1 MFWRTFI
8 FSLVLFLGV
17 LIGELILPA
26 QNYWETAFVSLCL
39 TCVLLFIVDIN
50 RATKTISW
58 LRSEQL
64 GDPPFT
70 RGVWGELGGRI
81 QRVIKA
87 REREIVKSDARL
99 TEFLSAIQASP
110 HGVLLINPEGRIEWS
125 NETAKLHLGI
135 DIDRD
140 KDQLIGNLVRDP
152 AYTAYAHAMV
162 YDHEVVIDGVSNQF
176 QQRSK
181 ISLQLFPYGEKRKLM
196 LTRDITAL
204 EQAELM
210 RRDFVANVSHEIRTP
225 LTVLAGFVET
235 MQNLRLEPEEQTRY
249 LSLMQQQ
256 ATRMQVLV
264 QDLLTLSK
272 LEGSPL
278 PSGLD
283 WFNLVAVLKSCEVE
297 ARGLSKTLV
306 QGSERAHE
314 LIFEHQGLESIEIS
328 GNKTEIQSAMSNLI
342 SNALRY
348 TPVGAKVR
356 VSCEILTSGQWRF
369 AVKDNGVGIA
379 AEHLPRLT
387 ERFYRVD
394 RSRSRETGG
403 TGLGLAIVKHVIQR
417 HGGELQIQSTLGKGS
432 EFSWVLPKNRVR
444 TPESSVPAITLVSSA
459 LSVTSVI
466 SDSSVT

>member
-1 MFWRTFI
+1 MFWRTFV
-8 FSLVLFLGV
+8 FSLFLLLGV
-17 LIGELILPA
+17 MVGVLLLPFSDP
-26 QNYWETAFVSLCL
+26 WHSAFLALSL
-39 TCVLLFIVDIN
+39 TCLLLFIVDVN
-50 RATKTISW
+50 QANKTLLW
-58 LRSEQL
+58 LKSEER
-64 GDPPFT
+64 GEPPFY
-70 RGVWGELGGRI
+70 RGVWGELADRI
-81 QRVIKA
+81 IRLVRAKD
-87 REREIVKSDARL
+87 REIVKSDARL

-110 HGVLLINPEGRIEWS
+110 HGVLLINPEGRIEWA
-125 NETAKLHLGI
+125 NEMAKVHLGI
-135 DIDRD
+135 DIERD

-152 AYTAYAHAMV
+152 AYTAYAHDMV
-162 YDHEVVIDGVSNQF
+162 FDHEVVIEGAQNQF
-176 QQRSK
+176 QQHSK

-235 MQNLRLEPEEQTRY
+235 MQNLRLEPHEQTKY
-249 LSLMQQQ
+249 LALMQQQ
-256 ATRMQVLV
+256 ASRMQILV

-283 WFNLVAVLKSCEVE
+283 WFDLDLVLKSCEVE

-306 QGSERAHE
+306 QAAEKSHE
-314 LIFEHQGLESIEIS
+314 LIFEYLGTSGIEIS

-348 TPVGAKVR
+348 TPLGAQVR
-356 VSCEILTSGQWRF
+356 VTCQVLADGQWRF

-379 AEHLPRLT
+379 PEHLPRLT

-417 HGGELQIQSTLGKGS
+417 HGGEFQIQSTLGKGS

-444 TPESSVPAITLVSSA
+444 FQNKADDLA
-459 LSVTSVI
+459 LLG
-466 SDSSVT
+466 

>member
-1 MFWRTFI
+1 MFWRTFV

-17 LIGELILPA
+17 LMGELILPS
-26 QNYWETAFVSLCL
+26 QNYWETAFISLCL
-39 TCVLLFIVDIN
+39 TCMLLFIVDIN
-50 RATKTISW
+50 RASKTISW
-58 LRSEQL
+58 LRREEL
-64 GDPPFT
+64 KEPPFSS
-70 RGVWGELGGRI
+70 GVWGEIGERI
-81 QRVIKA
+81 LRVVKVK
-87 REREIVKSDARL
+87 EQEIVRSDARL

-135 DIDRD
+135 DIERD

-152 AYTAYAHAMV
+152 AYAAYAHAMV
-162 YDHEVVIDGVSNQF
+162 FDHEVVIDGVRDQF

-256 ATRMQVLV
+256 ATRMQILV

-283 WFNLVAVLKSCEVE
+283 WFELASVLKSCEVE
-297 ARGLSKTLV
+297 AAGLSKTLV
-306 QGSERAHE
+306 QGDERPHE
-314 LIFEHQGLESIEIS
+314 LIIENLTPRGTEIS

-348 TPVGAKVR
+348 TPLGAQVR
-356 VSCEILTSGQWRF
+356 VRCELLGDGQWRF

-379 AEHLPRLT
+379 IEHLPRLT

-403 TGLGLAIVKHVIQR
+403 TGLGLAIVKHVLQR

-444 TPESSVPAITLVSSA
+444 LPESSMA
-459 LSVTSVI
+459 
-466 SDSSVT
+466 